1 MWDVICFHPI
11 LLYRKALKR
20 GAIGKISSSCR
31 DENNKIASFCTENRK
46 IPQKNME
53 IPQKSIKSL
62 AKSQENPAK
71 TPEKA
76 RKKPEKSAAT
86 ADETARPRL
95 HLFVCMY

>member
-1 MWDVICFHPI
+1 MFPSDTPVP
-11 LLYRKALKR
+11 KSTKTG

-76 RKKPEKSAAT
+76 RKKRGP
-86 ADETARPRL
+86 
-95 HLFVCMY
+95 C